1 MFIWFA
7 IKESCRKLTVRTIGN
22 LFLIPGHICLIFF
35 RSLHIIINC
44 LAISSCNSCHIKSS
58 LHTSFNLQAV
68 DTTVQDIIHMLYH
81 TEILGVE
88 DISSS
93 LILKY
98 RHIFTRTFF
107 FHNRIFPTT
116 RMCACPL
123 IRISSNQI
131 IAEQA
136 SSGIRNTHCSMNK
149 SLDFHII
156 RNMFTDLTD
165 FFQRKFPCRYD
176 TFRAELIPETVCLIV
191 CIVCLCT
198 DMAFYF
204 RTNFTGIGKNSRICN
219 DQCIRFQFFQLLQIF
234 SDSRKVII
242 MRQNIYCHI
251 NLYSMFMCKRNSLCH
266 IFL

>member
-1 MFIWFA
+1 MPYIFPEPPYNHQLPCD
-7 IKESCRKLTVRTIGN
+7 K
-22 LFLIPGHICLIFF
+22 FLQQLPH
-35 RSLHIIINC
+35 
-44 LAISSCNSCHIKSS
+44 KSS
-58 LHTSFNLQAV
+58 LHASFNLQAV

-204 RTNFTGIGKNSRICN
+204 RTNFTGIGKIPGSAMISASG
-219 DQCIRFQFFQLLQIF
+219 F
-234 SDSRKVII
+234 SSFSSCR
-242 MRQNIYCHI
+242 
-251 NLYSMFMCKRNSLCH
+251 YSLTPGRSSLCAR
-266 IFL
+266 IFTVT